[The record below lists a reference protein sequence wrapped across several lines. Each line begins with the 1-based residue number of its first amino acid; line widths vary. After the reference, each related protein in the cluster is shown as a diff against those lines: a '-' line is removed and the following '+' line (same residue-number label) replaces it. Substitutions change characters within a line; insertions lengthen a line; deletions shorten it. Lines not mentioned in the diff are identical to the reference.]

1 MNTDDINLAYKIRH
15 ALNDTLDQLPASTTD
30 RLAAARAQALAR
42 KKADAP
48 VQPQFQL
55 QQKPAR
61 RRSSFALSGW
71 AAVFSTP
78 WVARAAAVAP
88 LVAMVAG
95 LVGVYQGQQEQRV
108 AELAELDAAVLSD
121 DLPLTA
127 YTDHGFNA
135 YLVQQQQNLQQPQR
149 AQ

>member
-15 ALNDTLDQLPASTTD
+15 ALNDNLDALPASTTE
-30 RLAAARAQALAR
+30 RLAAARVRAMAR

-48 VQPQFQL
+48 
-55 QQKPAR
+55 AR
-61 RRSSFALSGW
+61 KQARPLLNVHALLSLSGLGRIAVAVPML
-71 AAVFSTP
+71 AAVFG
-78 WVARAAAVAP
+78 
-88 LVAMVAG
+88 LAG
-95 LVGVYQGQQEQRV
+95 LYQYEQQQRI

-135 YLVQQQQNLQQPQR
+135 YVTAQAQGKAQQPA

>member
-15 ALNDTLDQLPASTTD
+15 ALNDNLDNLPASTTD

-48 VQPQFQL
+48 VRAASQ
-55 QQKPAR
+55 R
-61 RRSSFALSGW
+61 R
-71 AAVFSTP
+71 AAFDLGSLFSMQ
-78 WVARAAAVAP
+78 WVARAAVVAP
-88 LVAMVAG
+88 LLAMVAG
-95 LVGVYQGQQEQRV
+95 MVGVYQYEREQHV
-108 AELAELDAAVLSD
+108 AEVAELDAAVLSD

-135 YLVQQQQNLQQPQR
+135 YLAQQQQAQQLPQR

>member
-1 MNTDDINLAYKIRH
+1 MNIDDINLAYKIRH
-15 ALNDTLDQLPASTTD
+15 ALNDTLDELPASTTD
-30 RLAAARAQALAR
+30 RLAAARARALAR

-48 VQPQFQL
+48 S
-55 QQKPAR
+55 QQQQQQAQR
-61 RRSSFALSGW
+61 RPLLDVSRLATMFT
-71 AAVFSTP
+71 TP
-78 WVARAAAVAP
+78 WVARVATVAP

-95 LVGVYQGQQEQRV
+95 LVGVYQYQQEQRG

-121 DLPLTA
+121 ELPLTA

>member
-15 ALNDTLDQLPASTTD
+15 ALNDNLDNLPASTTD

-48 VQPQFQL
+48 VRATSRQ
-55 QQKPAR
+55 R
-61 RRSSFALSGW
+61 
-71 AAVFSTP
+71 AAFDLGSLFSMQ
-78 WVARAAAVAP
+78 WVARAAVVAP
-88 LVAMVAG
+88 LLAMVAG
-95 LVGVYQGQQEQRV
+95 MVGVYQYEREQRV

-135 YLVQQQQNLQQPQR
+135 YLAQQQQAQQQPQR

>member
-15 ALNDTLDQLPASTTD
+15 ALNDNLDNLPASTTD

-42 KKADAP
+42 KKADA
-48 VQPQFQL
+48 
-55 QQKPAR
+55 
-61 RRSSFALSGW
+61 SFRAKTRQRNTFDLGGL
-71 AAVFSTP
+71 FSMQ
-78 WVARAAAVAP
+78 WVARAAVVAP
-88 LVAMVAG
+88 LLAMVAG
-95 LVGVYQGQQEQRV
+95 MVGVYQYEREQRA

-135 YLVQQQQNLQQPQR
+135 YLAQQQQAQQQPQR

>member
-15 ALNDTLDQLPASTTD
+15 ALNQNLEHLPASTTD
-30 RLAAARAQALAR
+30 RLAAARAAALAR
-42 KKADAP
+42 RKADAP
-48 VQPQFQL
+48 RAAQSHAQPQRAQ
-55 QQKPAR
+55 PR
-61 RRSSFALSGW
+61 RPSFDLRSALALPW
-71 AAVFSTP
+71 AM
-78 WVARAAAVAP
+78 RAAVAAP
-88 LVAMVAG
+88 LLAMVFG
-95 LVGVYQGQQEQRV
+95 LVGVYHAEREQRT

-135 YLVQQQQNLQQPQR
+135 YLAQQQQQQPQR

>member
-15 ALNDTLDQLPASTTD
+15 ALNDNLDNLPASTTD
-30 RLAAARAQALAR
+30 RLAAARAAALAR

-48 VQPQFQL
+48 RAR
-55 QQKPAR
+55 QQRA
-61 RRSSFALSGW
+61 SFDLGAL
-71 AAVFSTP
+71 FSMQ
-78 WVARAAAVAP
+78 WVARAAVVAP
-88 LVAMVAG
+88 LLLMAAG
-95 LVGVYQGQQEQRV
+95 MVGVYQYEREQRA

-135 YLVQQQQNLQQPQR
+135 YLAQQQQAQQQPQR

>member
-15 ALNDTLDQLPASTTD
+15 ALNDNLDNLPASTTA

-48 VQPQFQL
+48 ARGKPSVQRTAFDVGSL
-55 QQKPAR
+55 
-61 RRSSFALSGW
+61 
-71 AAVFSTP
+71 FSMQ
-78 WVARAAAVAP
+78 WVARAAVVAP
-88 LVAMVAG
+88 LLAMVAG
-95 LVGVYQGQQEQRV
+95 MVGVYQYEREQRV
-108 AELAELDAAVLSD
+108 AELAELDAAVMSD

-135 YLVQQQQNLQQPQR
+135 YLAQQQQAQQQPQR

>member
-1 MNTDDINLAYKIRH
+1 MNIDDINLAYKIRH
-15 ALNDTLDQLPASTTD
+15 ALNDTLDELPASTTD
-30 RLAAARAQALAR
+30 RLAAARARALAR

-48 VQPQFQL
+48 SQPQQRA
-55 QQKPAR
+55 QR
-61 RRSSFALSGW
+61 RPLLDVSRLATM
-71 AAVFSTP
+71 FSTP
-78 WVARAAAVAP
+78 WVARVATVAP

-95 LVGVYQGQQEQRV
+95 LVGVYQSQQEQRG

-121 DLPLTA
+121 ELPLTA

>member
-15 ALNDTLDQLPASTTD
+15 ALNDNLDNLPAETTN

-48 VQPQFQL
+48 GRTQRVQR
-55 QQKPAR
+55 PAFEV
-61 RRSSFALSGW
+61 RSL
-71 AAVFSTP
+71 FSMQ
-78 WVARAAAVAP
+78 WVARAAVVAP
-88 LVAMVAG
+88 LLAMVAG
-95 LVGVYQGQQEQRV
+95 MVGVYQYEREQRT

-135 YLVQQQQNLQQPQR
+135 YLAQQQQLQQPQR